1 MQQVLPNLGDEC
13 GAHRLR
19 QSFPQQT
26 EKDRATHHDQSLKFA
41 PAVRLLE
48 LRRYPPC
55 EDFRLV
61 LARGLLTSRRMTRR
75 GTATTGYERRTIELS
90 ARAVGHE
97 VPVTQMCN
105 RIR

>member
-1 MQQVLPNLGDEC
+1 
-13 GAHRLR
+13 
-19 QSFPQQT
+19 
-26 EKDRATHHDQSLKFA
+26 
-41 PAVRLLE
+41 
-48 LRRYPPC
+48 
-55 EDFRLV
+55 
-61 LARGLLTSRRMTRR
+61 MTRR